1 MNKRSSPSK
10 SAQSKSFID
19 GQQKQSAIGGK
30 IIVAI
35 ILYFMILFIFSRLS
49 SVDRILEGRP
59 LWPIFVQAA
68 IVTGAALF
76 ALNYLSKLDANPKT
90 RLIVTAFMLTL
101 LVLMGIGVF
110 ALSGIFS
117 PA

>member
-1 MNKRSSPSK
+1 MMKSPK
-10 SAQSKSFID
+10 EPRARQSDPRID
-19 GQQKQSAIGGK
+19 GQQKQSAMGGK